1 MDPIWV
7 GVIGIVAILGL
18 IAARVPIG
26 LALGSVAIIGIANI
40 VGLNAAFGAVGTM
53 PFDFAAHWSLSAIP
67 MFLLMGTVAFYSG
80 MTNSLYRAARLW
92 LGFLPGG
99 LAVATNFACA
109 GFAAASGSSLATT
122 VAMGRI
128 AIPEMKRYNYDPGL
142 ATGVCACSGTL
153 GILIPPSILM
163 VVYGVFAEQSISKL
177 FIAGILP
184 GILTALLYTVM
195 IVTRC
200 KLNPSLAPPILDEVT
215 RAEKMESVREIWPLP
230 VLVMGV
236 MGGIY
241 TGIATPTEAGA
252 LGAFLAMVIAAVQ
265 RRLTW
270 EVLKT
275 SVQEAIESTTTIFF
289 VAIGAILLTKFM
301 ALSGLPAFLAESMVE
316 WALDPLLLIIG
327 ASVIFLVLGMFLD
340 PLGLLLLTL
349 PVLLPLFEELNLDLI
364 WFGILVTKYVEIGLM
379 TPPVGLNVYA
389 VKTVVGDDV
398 PLETIFKGV
407 MWFLATEVVV
417 VTLLIAF
424 PQISLFLPG
433 LMD

>member
-1 MDPIWV
+1 MDPIWI
-7 GVIGIVAILGL
+7 GVIGIAVILAM

-26 LALGSVAIIGIANI
+26 LALGSVAIFGVAEI
-40 VGLNAAFGAVGTM
+40 VGWTAAWGMIGTM

-67 MFLLMGTVAFYSG
+67 MFLLMGTIAFYSG
-80 MTNSLYRAARLW
+80 MTNSLYHAARLW

-128 AIPEMKRYNYDPGL
+128 AIPEMQRYKYDPGL

-163 VVYGVFAEQSISKL
+163 VIYGIFAEQSIARL
-177 FIAGILP
+177 FVAGILP
-184 GILTALLYTVM
+184 GLLTAALYTVM

-200 KLNPSLAPPILDEVT
+200 KLNPDLAPPFTEEVT
-215 RAEKMESVREIWPLP
+215 RAEKIAALRDIWPLP
-230 VLVMGV
+230 VLILGV

-241 TGIATPTEAGA
+241 TGVASPTEAGA
-252 LGAFLAMVIAAVQ
+252 LGAFIALVIALLQ
-265 RRLTW
+265 RRMTW
-270 EVLKT
+270 RIFKT
-275 SVQEAIESTTTIFF
+275 SVEEAIESTATIFF
-289 VAIGAILLTKFM
+289 VAVGAILLTKFM
-301 ALSGLPAFLAESMVE
+301 ALSGLPAFLAEAMVD
-316 WALDPLLLIIG
+316 WALDPLLLVIG
-327 ASVIFLVLGMFLD
+327 ASIIFLVLGMFLD

-389 VKTVVGDDV
+389 VKTVVGSDIR
-398 PLETIFKGV
+398 LETIFKGV
-407 MWFLATEVVV
+407 LWFLATEVVV
-417 VTLLIAF
+417 MTLLIAF
-424 PQISLFLPG
+424 PEISLFLPS

>member
-1 MDPIWV
+1 LDPIWV

>member
-1 MDPIWV
+1 LDPIWI
-7 GVIGIVAILGL
+7 GVIGIAVILAM

-26 LALGSVAIIGIANI
+26 LALGSVAIFGVAEI
-40 VGLNAAFGAVGTM
+40 VGWTAAWGMIGTM

-67 MFLLMGTVAFYSG
+67 MFLLMGTIAFYSG
-80 MTNSLYRAARLW
+80 MTNSLYHAARLW

-128 AIPEMKRYNYDPGL
+128 AIPEMQRYKYDPGL

-163 VVYGVFAEQSISKL
+163 VIYGIFAEQSIARL
-177 FIAGILP
+177 FVAGILP
-184 GILTALLYTVM
+184 GLLTAALYTVM

-200 KLNPSLAPPILDEVT
+200 KLNPDLAPPFTEEVT
-215 RAEKMESVREIWPLP
+215 RAEKIAALRDIWPLP
-230 VLVMGV
+230 VLILGV

-241 TGIATPTEAGA
+241 TGVASPTEAGA
-252 LGAFLAMVIAAVQ
+252 LGAFIALVIALLQ
-265 RRLTW
+265 RRMTW
-270 EVLKT
+270 RIFKT
-275 SVQEAIESTTTIFF
+275 SVEEAIESTATIFF
-289 VAIGAILLTKFM
+289 VAVGAILLTKFM
-301 ALSGLPAFLAESMVE
+301 ALSGLPAFLAEAMVD
-316 WALDPLLLIIG
+316 WALDPLLLVIG
-327 ASVIFLVLGMFLD
+327 ASIIFLVLGMFLD

-389 VKTVVGDDV
+389 VKTVVGSDIR
-398 PLETIFKGV
+398 LETIFKGV
-407 MWFLATEVVV
+407 LWFLATEVVV
-417 VTLLIAF
+417 MTLLIAF
-424 PQISLFLPG
+424 PEISLFLPS